1 VLSAYEAAAS
11 KARSKVCAQSPGDP
25 FAGRQTGLDLFR
37 AVSSNAPALFYF
49 DARFTY
55 RELDRLSDRLAGW
68 WAQQGVSAG
77 DRAAVI
83 LQNTPQF
90 VVAVLAAWKV
100 GAIIVTLNPM
110 YRTPELTRLF
120 KDCEPRTILCHGDQ
134 WEVVAPAA
142 ATFVKPGLML
152 WTDGREF
159 QSRSDARVLPEE
171 SDAPAE
177 PSLSLA
183 LAQEPPPPPTV
194 PLNPEDVALLLYTS
208 GTTGLPKPVEV
219 SHLAFTSYAAH
230 MVDDRD
236 HVWPSDSGYYS
247 PWSAAHALGFI
258 ALAAAVQRGQR
269 LVVRDGFSE
278 ESYWSD
284 IRSYDCQ
291 LTVALNIG
299 QLLWDSEPRADD
311 GRNPLHTMIMVPLIP
326 QFRAFGDRFAVRIA
340 TLYGMTE
347 IGPALRSLAP
357 TTHAV
362 AGHPSSGYEVR
373 LVDTRGTDVA
383 PGEAGELI
391 VRHVDGAIASGY
403 AHLPVET
410 ENAWRDGWFHTGDR
424 FRDCAGELRYIGRL
438 TDSIRH
444 RGRNIS
450 PRQIEE
456 EVRMHPAI
464 AECACVGH
472 TSGAHSKYGESDQD
486 VRLFLVVKQ
495 GRVLSVEELIDY
507 LRPRLPPYMLPRYYD
522 VLAKMPTSVSGRIIR
537 SELAKRPLGA
547 GTVER
552 ASTRSANQPR

>member
-1 VLSAYEAAAS
+1 VCPDMEVDVQSMLSLLRTGAAKTPDRVVLNDIGGATYSYGAFCREALRCADALERLGVGRGEAVATMLPTGADAFVLQAACSYLGATNVPVSTLMRGNPLSHVLNASRAATLVTLQDCLTSNQAALSAATGLKRVIVSDRESASHALTPMASIALLGRAEAFAEAQ
-11 KARSKVCAQSPGDP
+11 AIPRPDPDPATAQSI
-25 FAGRQTGLDLFR
+25 LF
-37 AVSSNAPALFYF
+37 
-49 DARFTY
+49 
-55 RELDRLSDRLAGW
+55 
-68 WAQQGVSAG
+68 
-77 DRAAVI
+77 
-83 LQNTPQF
+83 
-90 VVAVLAAWKV
+90 
-100 GAIIVTLNPM
+100 
-110 YRTPELTRLF
+110 
-120 KDCEPRTILCHGDQ
+120 
-134 WEVVAPAA
+134 
-142 ATFVKPGLML
+142 
-152 WTDGREF
+152 
-159 QSRSDARVLPEE
+159 
-171 SDAPAE
+171 
-177 PSLSLA
+177 
-183 LAQEPPPPPTV
+183 
-194 PLNPEDVALLLYTS
+194 TS

-269 LVVRDGFSE
+269 LVVRDGFSQQ
-278 ESYWSD
+278 SYWSD

-340 TLYGMTE
+340 SLYGMTE

-373 LVDTRGTDVA
+373 LVDTRGRDVT
-383 PGEAGELI
+383 PGETGELI

-472 TSGAHSKYGESDQD
+472 TSGAHSRYGESDQD
-486 VRLFLVVKQ
+486 VRLFLLVKQ

-522 VLAKMPTSVSGRIIR
+522 VLAEMPTSVSGRIMR

-552 ASTRSANQPR
+552 ASTRGANQPSVAGDTNQMSGGG